1 MDDAALNAYI
11 TALSAVVRPVR
22 AADYPRPLE
31 PFRALLHALG
41 DPHAA
46 FPAVV
51 VAGSVG
57 KGTACHQIAAVLAA
71 AGLRPALYTGPHL
84 HSFRER
90 FVCDGAMISLSDF
103 VEGANVVTAAARAA
117 PRHAFST
124 FELATALA
132 LWWFNRCS
140 PDVLVLECG
149 LGGRFDAV
157 GCLPNALAAFT
168 PIELEHAAMLGG
180 SLETIAWHKA
190 GIIQPGGLAVTVPQL
205 PPVMRVLRSEAAR
218 AQARLLANPQPLPL
232 TLFNGRGA
240 AGSGADAEVAL
251 HKALLPS
258 LGDGAGGGAAGGGPL
273 PPGRGER
280 VYVGERAVVID
291 GGHTPGAARWLRGLI
306 TLLVG
311 PETPVRLVVGM
322 LADKNAAGYLRT
334 FDQPRC
340 RITLTRARGHRA
352 AEPEA
357 LAAAAALQQA
367 SVEIQP
373 ELLAA
378 LRSALT
384 GSEALLVVSGSL
396 RLAAAAREAFGL
408 LPPELA
414 VEARATRALF
424 EEPGYLSRL
433 V

>member
-11 TALSAVVRPVR
+11 AALSAIVRPVR

-31 PFRALLHALG
+31 PFRALLRALG
-41 DPHAA
+41 DPHTA

-57 KGTACHQIAAVLAA
+57 KGTACHQIAAVLADG
-71 AGLRPALYTGPHL
+71 GLRPALYTGPHL

-90 FVCDGAMISLSDF
+90 FVCDGVMISPSAF
-103 VEGANVVTAAARAA
+103 VEGVSVVTAAASNAA
-117 PRHAFST
+117 PGHAFST

-132 LWWFNRCS
+132 LWWFSRCR

-157 GCLPNALAAFT
+157 GCLPNTLAAFT

-180 SLETIAWHKA
+180 TLETIAWHKA
-190 GIIQPGGLAVTVPQL
+190 GIIQPGGLAVTVPQ
-205 PPVMRVLRSEAAR
+205 PPLVMRVLQSEAAR
-218 AQARLLANPQPLPL
+218 VGARLLTDPQPLPL
-232 TLFNGRGA
+232 ALFNRHGA
-240 AGSGADAEVAL
+240 AGSGADAVVTL
-251 HKALLPS
+251 YNALLPPPA
-258 LGDGAGGGAAGGGPL
+258 GAAAGGAVGSPQ

-291 GGHTPGAARWLRGLI
+291 GGHTPGAARWLHGLI
-306 TLLVG
+306 ALLVG

-340 RITLTRARGHRA
+340 RITLTRVRDHRA

-367 SVEIQP
+367 SVEVQP
-373 ELLAA
+373 EPLAA
-378 LRSALT
+378 LRSALI

-424 EEPGYLSRL
+424 EGPGYLSRL